1 MKPARMMKPGMMDVF
16 NPRFVNRFFN
26 DFMAGQDDEFFPQM
40 AEFKPGAEIVKTDT
54 GFSVSV
60 ALPGV
65 KREDIKIDLDSNV
78 LSISG
83 ERKSEHSEN
92 KNNVLRSE
100 ITYGKFTRSFSLT
113 TDIDKD
119 KIEADFENG
128 ILKIKLPVSDKALPK
143 TIEIR

>member
-1 MKPARMMKPGMMDVF
+1 
-16 NPRFVNRFFN
+16 
-26 DFMAGQDDEFFPQM
+26 M

-54 GFSVSV
+54 GFSVNV

-113 TDIDKD
+113 NDIDKD